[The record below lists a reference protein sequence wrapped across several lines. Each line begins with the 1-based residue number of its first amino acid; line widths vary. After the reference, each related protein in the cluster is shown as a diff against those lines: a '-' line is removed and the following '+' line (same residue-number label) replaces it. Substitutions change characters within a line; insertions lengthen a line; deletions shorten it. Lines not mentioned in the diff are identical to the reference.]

1 MSKKVLFEDLTT
13 YQNQWVPSNQMQK
26 RAGTEALSILDIL
39 TRDRKDSEKNAQHPN
54 AARAQGP
61 EIYGTSPLVQMLGD
75 LMIQNE
81 EIKKAIRAAS
91 GSPVLEDN
99 TKAKAELNSIMSK
112 LTAIDTLVRKVAEDI
127 DQFRVK
133 VVDV

>member
-1 MSKKVLFEDLTT
+1 MSKKVLFEDLTQH
-13 YQNQWVPSNQMQK
+13 QNKWVPSNQMQR
-26 RAGTEALSILDIL
+26 RAGTETLTILDIL
-39 TRDRKDSEKNAQHPN
+39 TREREGNEKNVQHPN
-54 AARAQGP
+54 NVRAQGP

-81 EIKKAIRAAS
+81 EIKKAIRKAGS
-91 GSPVLEDN
+91 SPVLEDN
-99 TKAKAELNSIMSK
+99 PKAKAELNSMMAK
-112 LTAIDTLVRKVAEDI
+112 LMAIDNLVRKVGEDI

>member
-1 MSKKVLFEDLTT
+1 MSKKLLFEDLTQH
-13 YQNQWVPSNQMQK
+13 QNQWVPSNQMQR
-26 RAGTEALSILDIL
+26 RAGTETLTILDIL
-39 TRDRKDSEKNAQHPN
+39 TREREGNEKNAQHPN
-54 AARAQGP
+54 NAKAQGP

-81 EIKKAIRAAS
+81 EIKKAIRKAS
-91 GSPVLEDN
+91 SSPVLDGN
-99 TKAKAELNSIMSK
+99 TKAKAELNSMMAK
-112 LTAIDTLVRKVAEDI
+112 LQAVDNLIRKVGEDI